1 MAFFIVMKK
10 SFLLYCD
17 LKHTIDKLPDETA
30 GRLLKL
36 ILDYANGDFNEPTDL
51 LLQVVFEPIKQ
62 SLIRDLEKYDAKVV
76 RNKENGSKGGRPS
89 KENNPLKPT
98 GLNNNPLKAKK
109 ADSDNDSDSDSVSDN
124 ERDNDI
130 IKSAKAPSFKSFTP
144 QDLINQMKPLI
155 DKFGKDTCNAFYSY
169 WSEPLAN
176 GKMRLTN
183 EKAWD
188 THRRLAS
195 WKQREKQPNTNFV
208 KQVQPVFNRSSQGQK
223 YVGDDVI

>member
-1 MAFFIVMKK
+1 M
-10 SFLLYCD
+10 
-17 LKHTIDKLPDETA
+17 
-30 GRLLKL
+30 
-36 ILDYANGDFNEPTDL
+36 
-51 LLQVVFEPIKQ
+51 
-62 SLIRDLEKYDAKVV
+62 IRDLEKYDAKVI
-76 RNKENGSKGGRPS
+76 RNRENGSKGGRPS
-89 KENNPLKPT
+89 KEDNPQKPT

-109 ADSDNDSDSDSVSDN
+109 ADSDSDSDSVSDN
-124 ERDNDI
+124 GNGNDI
-130 IKSAKAPSFKSFTP
+130 IKSAKAPSFKTYNN

-195 WKQREKQPNTNFV
+195 WKQREKQPTTNFV
-208 KQVQPVFNRSSQGQK
+208 KQAPVVFNRSSQGQK

>member
-1 MAFFIVMKK
+1 MFESIKELPKENQAE
-10 SFLLYCD
+10 LYNAIFEYSLD
-17 LKHTIDKLPDETA
+17 FVEPSLSGLSLTIW
-30 GRLLKL
+30 R
-36 ILDYANGDFNEPTDL
+36 
-51 LLQVVFEPIKQ
+51 
-62 SLIRDLEKYDAKVV
+62 LIRPVLEKGNTNYI
-76 RNKENGSKGGRPS
+76 NGSKP
-89 KENNPLKPT
+89 KLKQT
-98 GLNNNPLKAKK
+98 ISESEANWKR
-109 ADSDNDSDSDSVSDN
+109 N
-124 ERDNDI
+124 ESEVEAYKDKDKDKHKHKDEDI
-130 IKSAKAPSFKSFTP
+130 DKDKVKSAKAPSFKSYTP

-176 GKMRLTN
+176 GKMRMTN

-195 WKQREKQPNTNFV
+195 WKQREKQPTTNFV

>member
-1 MAFFIVMKK
+1 MKK

-17 LKHTIDKLPDETA
+17 LKYTIDKLPNETA
-30 GRLLKL
+30 GKLFKL
-36 ILDYANGDFNEPTDL
+36 ILDYANGDFNEPDDL

-76 RNKENGSKGGRPS
+76 RNRENGSKGGRPP
-89 KENNPLKPT
+89 KEDNPKKPN
-98 GLNNNPLKAKK
+98 GFNKNQHEPKK
-109 ADSDNDSDSDSVSDN
+109 ADSDSDSDSDSDNVSDN
-124 ERDNDI
+124 GNDI
-130 IKSAKAPSFKSFTP
+130 IKSAKAPSFKTYTN

-188 THRRLAS
+188 TNRRLS
-195 WKQREKQPNTNFV
+195 TWKQREKQPNNNFV
-208 KQVQPVFNRSSQGQK
+208 KQVPAAFNRSSQGQK
-223 YVGDDVI
+223 YVGDDII

>member
-1 MAFFIVMKK
+1 MKRK
-10 SFLLYCD
+10 KAFLLYHD
-17 LKHTIDKLPDETA
+17 SYETIRFLDDEQLGKLTRLIFEYKLYGTFPDPSNM
-30 GRLLKL
+30 LFFV
-36 ILDYANGDFNEPTDL
+36 FN
-51 LLQVVFEPIKQ
+51 PIKLQLDRDNESYLESIEAKSKAGKKSAEIKALKQLQQ
-62 SLIRDLEKYDAKVV
+62 SSTESTRVESVDVCSTE
-76 RNKENGSKGGRPS
+76 S
-89 KENNPLKPT
+89 T
-98 GLNNNPLKAKK
+98 
-109 ADSDNDSDSDSVSDN
+109 DNVNDNDSVSDN
-124 ERDNDI
+124 GNDI
-130 IKSAKAPSFKSFTP
+130 IKSAKAPSFKTYTH

-195 WKQREKQPNTNFV
+195 WKQREKQPTTNFV